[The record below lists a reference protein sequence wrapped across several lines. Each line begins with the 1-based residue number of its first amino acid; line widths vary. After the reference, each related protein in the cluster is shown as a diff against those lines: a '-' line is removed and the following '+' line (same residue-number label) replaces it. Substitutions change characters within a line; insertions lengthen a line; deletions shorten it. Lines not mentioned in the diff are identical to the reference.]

1 MRRKPARSSE
11 NVIRD
16 SVACARSHRASERIT
31 PSRRRRSFCMAICG
45 MLRSSAEQS
54 SGYEAEVKKSAS
66 TQVATAST
74 LPGSVAAA
82 AVSTPTARSDSA
94 RSRLS
99 ASVMTCKNCSCRKRL
114 NHSGLAALKR
124 SSRERRSFAAAGI
137 ASKNAGAAESS
148 ALICVSSVDHRSDS
162 SPPRRKR
169 SVSVRIS
176 AEKLRW
182 KRSRRCKCSTSGSSS
197 DAIRNASRNGRH
209 QGRR

>member
-1 MRRKPARSSE
+1 MRRKPTRSSE

-82 AVSTPTARSDSA
+82 AVSAPTARSDSA

-99 ASVMTCKNCSCRKRL
+99 ASVMT
-114 NHSGLAALKR
+114 

-148 ALICVSSVDHRSDS
+148 ALICASSVDHRSDS

-182 KRSRRCKCSTSGSSS
+182 KRNRRCKCSTSGSSS